1 MKQVH
6 IGNLIRKELRQQGH
20 TNLWLA
26 AQIGVTERTLQR
38 IFNKPSI
45 DTQQLLLI
53 CKILRVDLFCNYSQI
68 LFSTTNV
75 VG

>member
-6 IGNLIRKELRQQGH
+6 IGHLIRAELRRQSR

-26 AQIGVTERTLQR
+26 SQIGVTERTLQR

-53 CKILRVDLFCNYSQI
+53 CKILQVDLFCNYSQI
-68 LFSTTNV
+68 LFGTTNV